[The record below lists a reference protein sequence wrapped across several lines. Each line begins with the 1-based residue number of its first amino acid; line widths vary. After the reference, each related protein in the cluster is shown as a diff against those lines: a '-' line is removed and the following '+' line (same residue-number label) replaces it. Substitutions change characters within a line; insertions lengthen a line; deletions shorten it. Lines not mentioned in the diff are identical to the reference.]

1 MCTQMSRSIFL
12 LQILFTIYLFMRER
26 ERERGS
32 VSAWAGGVEGG
43 REAGFMLSAEPDRG
57 LDPKTLRSCPEPKA
71 DAQPLSHPGAPTF
84 FFEDIVF

>member
-1 MCTQMSRSIFL
+1 
-12 LQILFTIYLFMRER
+12 MRER

-57 LDPKTLRSCPEPKA
+57 LDPKTLRSGPEPKS
-71 DAQPLSHPGAPTF
+71 DAEPTEPPRSPYIF
-84 FFEDIVF
+84 F